1 LSFLLEPF
9 FTHQKPFEI
18 DSDSDDGM
26 ESQNEDDQ
34 PASGTRDAAEGGEHL
49 SINFALKS

>member
-1 LSFLLEPF
+1 LNFPLEPF

-18 DSDSDDGM
+18 DSDSDDAM

-34 PASGTRDAAEGGEHL
+34 PASGTKNAAEGGKHQ
-49 SINFALKS
+49 